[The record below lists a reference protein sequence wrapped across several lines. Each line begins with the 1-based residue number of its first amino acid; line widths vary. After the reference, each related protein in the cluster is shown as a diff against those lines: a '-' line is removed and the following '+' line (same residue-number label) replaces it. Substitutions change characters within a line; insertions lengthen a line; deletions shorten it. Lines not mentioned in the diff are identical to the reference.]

1 MEVVMNTNMKLREQ
15 LKKECNFVPSDEVV
29 DAFLAPMQE
38 ISVKPQARLI
48 DYGRVNSD
56 VY

>member
-1 MEVVMNTNMKLREQ
+1 MNTDMKLREQ

-38 ISVKPQARLI
+38 ISVKRI
-48 DYGRVNSD
+48 RV
-56 VY
+56 